1 MSTWISYDDA
11 AVQLRDAEEPNKWES
26 TACLLVY
33 ELMPEEEREMEA
45 FEDSDEGDEGGSDD
59 ESDEED

>member
-33 ELMPEEEREMEA
+33 ELMPEEEREVA
-45 FEDSDEGDEGGSDD
+45 FEDSDDGDEGGSDD